1 MGNGVP
7 VRELSPLRRDRLVGA
22 AAAVA
27 AFRGAPRV
35 DLDRLRADLDA
46 VANQDLTPRG

>member
-1 MGNGVP
+1 
-7 VRELSPLRRDRLVGA
+7 
-22 AAAVA
+22 VA